1 MLRRLLLLLV
11 AFARCE
17 VVDYYAAHE
26 VLSDDDRRRAY
37 DATGADEPD
46 AEAEARAAEQ
56 GPPEYTELP
65 VKVEARFRHG
75 AFRFSFA
82 GTGVRAMSATRVPIT
97 VTMEDLLVGVTRNL
111 TLSRRVRCRA
121 CDGTG
126 SARPARRP
134 TCPLCGGTGRAP
146 ALGAAGRPPSPFRQS
161 FESLCGACGG
171 FGKLRGPP
179 CASCDGEGIAAETH
193 VVTVVVPPGAP
204 EGHEIVFR
212 GLGDEHAH
220 RDAGDLVV
228 VVEAAPH
235 GRFARSVDGANV
247 WCNASVGL
255 LDALYG
261 FSKKL
266 TGLDGAR
273 LDVRHDRVAFSSF
286 THELPGEGLPVFG
299 NATQRGSLTVYV
311 AVSFPRSL
319 SALQL
324 RVLRHIGL
332 RPDELDFIR
341 ALQLLMAYQYAT
353 TGVAGGGMGSATSA
367 RFQQEKQEGKE
378 KRVHRPD
385 DAAAAPE
392 KRPRLAEDASTG
404 GRLMR
409 TFCGVAETIGKK
421 RTMEDRS
428 SVIQLADGRVF
439 VGVYDG
445 HAGPCAAEHAAA
457 TLHTRLDVA
466 PPAGGSSNAAMWEA
480 AYEQCEREILR
491 RSTPGLISAT
501 PEVTDRSLKPG
512 WDDFAI
518 FATDGLWDVVS
529 DADAV
534 GIVYDTIGEA
544 LASGS
549 VTQELCTEAASKCIQ
564 AARKRCTMDNVLVL
578 VLCFQWRPK
587 SGAAA

>member
-1 MLRRLLLLLV
+1 MLTRLKLKPLCDGSPL
-11 AFARCE
+11 A
-17 VVDYYAAHE
+17 AAHE

-65 VKVEARFRHG
+65 VKVEARFRPR

-111 TLSRRVRCRA
+111 TLSRR
-121 CDGTG
+121 
-126 SARPARRP
+126 
-134 TCPLCGGTGRAP
+134 
-146 ALGAAGRPPSPFRQS
+146 S

-353 TGVAGGGMGSATSA
+353 TVPDGSDELKFAS
-367 RFQQEKQEGKE
+367 RCYG
-378 KRVHRPD
+378 
-385 DAAAAPE
+385 DA
-392 KRPRLAEDASTG
+392 
-404 GRLMR
+404 
-409 TFCGVAETIGKK
+409 
-421 RTMEDRS
+421 
-428 SVIQLADGRVF
+428 
-439 VGVYDG
+439 
-445 HAGPCAAEHAAA
+445 
-457 TLHTRLDVA
+457 LDVCK
-466 PPAGGSSNAAMWEA
+466 P
-480 AYEQCEREILR
+480 ERR
-491 RSTPGLISAT
+491 YWTWWRA
-501 PEVTDRSLKPG
+501 
-512 WDDFAI
+512 
-518 FATDGLWDVVS
+518 VV
-529 DADAV
+529 
-534 GIVYDTIGEA
+534 
-544 LASGS
+544 
-549 VTQELCTEAASKCIQ
+549 
-564 AARKRCTMDNVLVL
+564 
-578 VLCFQWRPK
+578 
-587 SGAAA
+587 

>member
-17 VVDYYAAHE
+17 VVDYYAVLGVARTATTAEIKKAYRALAQEYHPDKLASTLSEEAKAEAVAKFVALAQAHE

-111 TLSRRVRCRA
+111 TLSRRVKCRA

-146 ALGAAGRPPSPFRQS
+146 ALGTAGRPPSPFRQS

-179 CASCDGEGIAAETH
+179 CESCDGEGIAAETH

-228 VVEAAPH
+228 VVETAPH

-273 LDVRHDRVAFSSF
+273 LDVRHNRVAFSSF

-353 TGVAGGGMGSATSA
+353 TVPDGSDELKFAS
-367 RFQQEKQEGKE
+367 RCYG
-378 KRVHRPD
+378 
-385 DAAAAPE
+385 DA
-392 KRPRLAEDASTG
+392 
-404 GRLMR
+404 
-409 TFCGVAETIGKK
+409 
-421 RTMEDRS
+421 
-428 SVIQLADGRVF
+428 
-439 VGVYDG
+439 
-445 HAGPCAAEHAAA
+445 
-457 TLHTRLDVA
+457 LDVCK
-466 PPAGGSSNAAMWEA
+466 P
-480 AYEQCEREILR
+480 ERR
-491 RSTPGLISAT
+491 YWTWWRA
-501 PEVTDRSLKPG
+501 
-512 WDDFAI
+512 
-518 FATDGLWDVVS
+518 VV
-529 DADAV
+529 
-534 GIVYDTIGEA
+534 
-544 LASGS
+544 
-549 VTQELCTEAASKCIQ
+549 
-564 AARKRCTMDNVLVL
+564 
-578 VLCFQWRPK
+578 
-587 SGAAA
+587 